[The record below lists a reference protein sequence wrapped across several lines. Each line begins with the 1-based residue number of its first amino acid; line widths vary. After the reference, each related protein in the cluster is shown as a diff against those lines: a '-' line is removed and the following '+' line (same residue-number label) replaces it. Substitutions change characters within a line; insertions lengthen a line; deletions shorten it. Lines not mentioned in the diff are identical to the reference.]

1 MRAIRWLAIIL
12 TMALAASVDPTQ
24 AQAND
29 PVVAS
34 DLGPLPKRLP
44 DLLTGLLPDQ
54 LSRQLPRQ
62 LPRQLSDKL
71 SRPEFQFRPATIRDL
86 QSHLRLGSEQRR
98 GDGPGGLDVRRFH
111 PGKRAYLSA
120 AFAVSSGVL
129 AWLSKR
135 EADDS
140 YDRYLGAAGGERQKA
155 QFDRAERYDR
165 LSGAAYVAMEA
176 GIVMSVYFTFF

>member
-1 MRAIRWLAIIL
+1 MRAIRPLAIVL
-12 TMALAASVDPTQ
+12 TIALVASAVPTQ
-24 AQAND
+24 AQANE
-29 PVVAS
+29 PVVGS
-34 DLGPLPKRLP
+34 DLGLLP
-44 DLLTGLLPDQ
+44 GLLPDQ
-54 LSRQLPRQ
+54 LSRQLSMPG
-62 LPRQLSDKL
+62 
-71 SRPEFQFRPATIRDL
+71 FQFRPATIPDL
-86 QSHLRLGSEQRR
+86 QSHLRLGREQRR
-98 GDGPGGLDVRRFH
+98 VDGSDGHDVRRFH

-140 YDRYLGAAGGERQKA
+140 YDRYLGAAGGERQKT

-176 GIVMSVYFTFF
+176 GILMSVYFTFF

>member
-1 MRAIRWLAIIL
+1 MRAIRPLAIVL

-34 DLGPLPKRLP
+34 DLGLLPKRLP
-44 DLLTGLLPDQ
+44 DLLTGLL
-54 LSRQLPRQ
+54 
-62 LPRQLSDKL
+62 SDEP
-71 SRPEFQFRPATIRDL
+71 SRPEFQFGPATIRDL
-86 QSHLRLGSEQRR
+86 QSHLRLGSERR
-98 GDGPGGLDVRRFH
+98 RVDGLRGHDVRRFH

-129 AWLSKR
+129 AWLGKR

-140 YDRYLGAAGGERQKA
+140 YDRYLGAAGGERQKT

-176 GIVMSVYFTFF
+176 GILMSVYFTFF